1 MTDYIPTIEMNVQ
14 EGYTDLDFT
23 NPANGF
29 CETTLRLNP
38 REIIMLRD
46 LLNERFPVGCEPQTI

>member
-14 EGYTDLDFT
+14 DGYADIDFT

-38 REIIMLRD
+38 CELIALRD
-46 LLNERFPVGCEPQTI
+46 LLNKYFPIEKTI